1 MQKKNITLMYIMSA
15 LHGMI
20 FYGAIAT
27 LYRKAAGI
35 DVFQIAQI
43 ECVSLILCVALEM
56 PWGIVADRIGYKKT
70 MAISCG
76 IYFLSKIVFWQAD
89 GYAMFLLE
97 RVMLSVAVSGMS
109 GVDVSILYL
118 SSGKE
123 HAQRTF
129 GIFNSLNI
137 TGLMVAASVY
147 TLLIGSNYRLA
158 GLLTVISYGVAF
170 AISLLLCEVKP
181 EEQRHANQMRE
192 FAAILRSLVHN
203 RRLLLLLVAVGLLN
217 ETQQMITVFLNQLQY
232 VRAGMGPK
240 AIGAAYILVTVSGL
254 LGGFSARLTERL
266 NPRRF
271 GGLLFLGCAAG
282 CAALALTGNAIVS
295 VAAILTLRLCF
306 SLLQPLQM
314 DMQNRAIQTDQRA
327 TALSVNNVLL
337 DGVAILI
344 NLLLGAAADD
354 RLPLALGMGAALCLI
369 GFILFMRGSR
379 EQNAQ

>member
-1 MQKKNITLMYIMSA
+1 MQKKNIVLMYIMSA

-27 LYRKAAGI
+27 LYRKPAG
-35 DVFQIAQI
+35 VSSFEIAHI

-56 PWGIVADRIGYKKT
+56 PWGIVADRIGYKKA

-89 GYAMFLLE
+89 GYGMFLLE
-97 RVMLSVAVSGMS
+97 RVMLAGAVSGIS
-109 GVDVSILYL
+109 GVDVNILYL

-129 GIFNSLNI
+129 GIYNSLTI
-137 TGLMVAASVY
+137 TGVMAAAGVY

-170 AISLLLCEVKP
+170 IISLLLCEVKQSM
-181 EEQRHANQMRE
+181 QRHTNQLRE
-192 FAAILRSLVHN
+192 FAAILRALLRN
-203 RRLLLLLVAVGLLN
+203 RRLLLILVAVGLLN

-240 AIGAAYILVTVSGL
+240 AIGAVYMLVTASGL
-254 LGGFSARLTERL
+254 LGGFSAKLTDKL
-266 NPRRF
+266 KPRRF

-282 CAALALTGNAIVS
+282 CAALALTGNALVS

-314 DMQNRAIQTDQRA
+314 DMQNRAVKSDQRA

-344 NLLLGAAADD
+344 NLLLGGAADNH
-354 RLPLALGMGAALCLI
+354 LPLALGMGAALCLA
-369 GFILFMRGSR
+369 GFVLFMRGSR
-379 EQNAQ
+379 TQAA